1 MSEKY
6 PINYIQTVLTNEE
19 NDEVNLYLAK
29 ARIRNKREWV
39 KDLIMKEVKN
49 SGNALRLHEGVPS
62 SEGNVG
68 GTSYE

>member
-49 SGNALRLHEGVPS
+49 SGNALRLHERV
-62 SEGNVG
+62 SENKDDAR
-68 GTSYE
+68 GTTYE